1 MNATELANKLR
12 LKFPKLKDMA
22 DSDVIETV
30 SKKYPKIKE
39 SLTEEKKSKR
49 KFVLVTK
56 DFSGMGF
63 AIQEIQKNNSEV
75 LIAYKLSDKLEKDEI
90 KEYKQM
96 GKGFVE
102 KIELD
107 ELMQNRKDYK
117 DFYFLWDG
125 NHNYEEG
132 EILIKEGFKVWGG
145 SKFTYDLENDREFGV
160 KFAEGCGLVSPPSQE
175 FSSAE
180 EGISFMEQ
188 NEDKSYVFKPNGN
201 EDNSLTYCPINEDP
215 HEGNEEVRQLLEA
228 YSGHEATSSY
238 ILQEM
243 VQGVEVN
250 VEAFFIKG
258 EPYFAHANFEDKFSH
273 QKDTGEATG
282 CAFDVDFEIT
292 LYSKLYT
299 ETVGKMEQELRDM
312 EYTGFADANV
322 IVEDDNFHF
331 IEFCFRMG
339 YNMGVNFF
347 YNLCNKTCFQTLA
360 DMVDGIQDIKAKS
373 GFGST
378 MTVFTEKYKTGL
390 PISFPERYTD
400 KVFLFDAYKEK
411 DIIKMAGCSHEMLVI
426 CEHNYTIKTALKDV
440 VDSATRV
447 VLKNCY
453 FRRDADETNYK
464 LSPEQRYNGLVAM
477 KLL

>member
-160 KFAEGCGLVSPPSQE
+160 KFAEG
-175 FSSAE
+175 
-180 EGISFMEQ
+180 
-188 NEDKSYVFKPNGN
+188 
-201 EDNSLTYCPINEDP
+201 
-215 HEGNEEVRQLLEA
+215 
-228 YSGHEATSSY
+228 
-238 ILQEM
+238 
-243 VQGVEVN
+243 
-250 VEAFFIKG
+250 
-258 EPYFAHANFEDKFSH
+258 
-273 QKDTGEATG
+273 
-282 CAFDVDFEIT
+282 
-292 LYSKLYT
+292 
-299 ETVGKMEQELRDM
+299 
-312 EYTGFADANV
+312 
-322 IVEDDNFHF
+322 
-331 IEFCFRMG
+331 
-339 YNMGVNFF
+339 
-347 YNLCNKTCFQTLA
+347 
-360 DMVDGIQDIKAKS
+360 
-373 GFGST
+373 
-378 MTVFTEKYKTGL
+378 
-390 PISFPERYTD
+390 
-400 KVFLFDAYKEK
+400 
-411 DIIKMAGCSHEMLVI
+411 
-426 CEHNYTIKTALKDV
+426 
-440 VDSATRV
+440 
-447 VLKNCY
+447 
-453 FRRDADETNYK
+453 
-464 LSPEQRYNGLVAM
+464 
-477 KLL
+477 